1 MKLARPLPADR
12 NRPVLNKRVAY
23 AAWFMN
29 YAVVRHCVFVDE
41 CGYNIWTVRSHGTA
55 RQGERAYR
63 QVCVQRGRNLTVTM
77 AISPINVLV
86 FSSAFVGGMNAA
98 RFDNFLTQARTN
110 LDPEE
115 SVIFV
120 HDGAPAH
127 RNPTVPAPNTE
138 LKMLPPYS
146 PFLNIV
152 EQAISCLK
160 AAIKADISRPE
171 IQRRMDDRDEVRV
184 RGIH

>member
-1 MKLARPLPADR
+1 MVERGKER
-12 NRPVLNKRVAY
+12 
-23 AAWFMN
+23 
-29 YAVVRHCVFVDE
+29 
-41 CGYNIWTVRSHGTA
+41 
-55 RQGERAYR
+55 ERAYR
-63 QVCVQRGRNLTVTM
+63 QVCGQRRRNSTVKV
-77 AISPINVLV
+77 AISPINGLV
-86 FSSAFVGGMNAA
+86 FSSAFVGGMNTA

-120 HDGAPAH
+120 CDGTPAH

-138 LKMLPPYS
+138 LKILLPYS
-146 PFLNIV
+146 PYLNIV

-171 IQRRMDDRDEVRV
+171 IQRRMMKPESEEF
-184 RGIH
+184 H